1 MSEEEKLKFKLSDS
15 VLQRIVQIVQ
25 EGMLLAGDVV
35 DLLRQLELEA
45 CSDDP
50 TKLVLT
56 SEYVELVKRSHDD
69 LLERVEEFKLS
80 RELMKG
86 N

>member
-1 MSEEEKLKFKLSDS
+1 MSEGKQKFKLSDS

-50 TKLVLT
+50 AKLVLT
-56 SEYVELVKRSHDD
+56 GEYVELVRRSHDE
-69 LLERVEEFKLS
+69 LLQRADEFKLS
-80 RELMKG
+80 RELVKG